1 MGSKP
6 GDEFKLNITL
16 HNSFRHSPSWGRDA
30 AASVTFLLF
39 FFVTLYPP
47 STAADSVGAGRR
59 LADMIYNRPDGHDM
73 RVHAKMVLIDQGHDA
88 RERDMYIYR
97 LKKKPGE
104 VWSLIRF
111 TSPATIDGTG
121 LLTLDDK
128 GKDTEQWVYLPALDR
143 ARRISSSR
151 KGGRFV
157 GSDIYY
163 EDNRDREVDMD
174 NYKIIGEAVQGGVR
188 CKVLESI
195 PVDRDSSVY
204 SKRISWVDPKTLI
217 PLRIDYYEGGSTPSK
232 RLTVK
237 HVEKIQGYDT
247 VTDSTMTDL
256 KGGHETR
263 VTLQKVV
270 YDSNLPD
277 GLFTR
282 HALTDPEFAAGYRP

>member
-1 MGSKP
+1 MRNKP
-6 GDEFKLNITL
+6 SDELKLDF
-16 HNSFRHSPSWGRDA
+16 SCQKFFRLGFSCSRFA
-30 AASVTFLLF
+30 AALVAFLLVSF
-39 FFVTLYPP
+39 LFLYPRLP
-47 STAADSVGAGRR
+47 AAAEGEGRH
-59 LADMIYNRPDGHDM
+59 LAEMIYNRPDGHDM
-73 RVHAKMVLIDQGHDA
+73 RIHAKMALIDQGHDA

-97 LKKKPGE
+97 LKKGPGE

-111 TSPATIDGTG
+111 ISPATIDGTG

-174 NYKIIGEAVQGGVR
+174 VYKVVGEAIQHGVK

-195 PVDRDSSVY
+195 PVDKDSSVY
-204 SKRISWVDPKTLI
+204 SKRVSWVDPKTLI
-217 PLRIDYYEGGSTPSK
+217 PLRIDYYEGGTSPSK
-232 RLTVK
+232 RLIVN

-256 KGGHETR
+256 NSGHETR
-263 VTLQKVV
+263 VTLQKVM
-270 YDSNLPD
+270 YDSGLPD

-282 HALTDPEFAAGYRP
+282 HALTDPEFEAGYRP